1 MSFHAVWTRRY
12 IEMPGVRFSSAT
24 AARMPDA
31 AVEDFA
37 DGLIYP

>member
-1 MSFHAVWTRRY
+1 MLTGSLCHPSRLVIARD
-12 IEMPGVRFSSAT
+12 